1 MGFNKASLVSWN
13 LMSLFKHKYGYVRD
27 KKSGVESYPYPA
39 KEGHQY
45 INLNPG
51 GFFCSA
57 AI

>member
-1 MGFNKASLVSWN
+1 
-13 LMSLFKHKYGYVRD
+13 MSLFKHKYGYVRD